1 MSIHFK
7 KDEVPSV
14 TYDEDNQYVLKRK
27 VGSYE
32 RKTSK
37 TNDSLF
43 SRLRQSIRQMGNPA
57 MFLYGMPSIK
67 VMHIL
72 ARLYNH
78 NVIRARIFEK
88 RVPGGKSLAVQPDY
102 EKMIDFNMM
111 TGIAEVGN
119 KLYITI
125 SEDPRED
132 ERYVDKIK
140 ILVTLLHYANCTVEY
155 DQDEYSVKAED
166 VYQKFGVKRDQLFP
180 SHIPMPYGIPIN
192 KTQFDSFGINEF
204 TVGNT
209 DVLFNALQRNKLQ
222 VVLIHSFDYL
232 LTRRAGDRG
241 VLSNEKSPNAG
252 VTFMYPPFKRLWN
265 SKGSGI
271 YSCNNGSTC
280 AESKMFSYLH
290 AKGLFTSI
298 QGYAAYWLG
307 KSLPPNHIIAG
318 YNYLVESNKG
328 FDSSERTHLD
338 KLKEAVVH
346 QMDLPLVNMLRK
358 DSSEHV
364 FDYFVQPFALP
375 CPGCFS
381 NYINYTQNTLEKID
395 NSNCFHV
402 KQVGQT
408 IRRRDRRRGMPQ
420 PQQPLT
426 TDEFKGNGAAASNGN
441 SLKSQKQGGGKAR
454 GTRSKRKHQRRKTRH
469 YGRSTSTK

>member
-7 KDEVPSV
+7 EDEAPSI
-14 TYDEDNQYVLKRK
+14 TYDQSEKQYVLKRK

-37 TNDSLF
+37 AHDSLF
-43 SRLRQSIRQMGNPA
+43 SRLRSSIRQMGNPA
-57 MFLYGMPSIK
+57 MFLYGMPSK
-67 VMHIL
+67 NVMHIL

-88 RVPGGKSLAVQPDY
+88 GVPGGRSVAVQTDY
-102 EKMIDFNMM
+102 KKMLDFNMM
-111 TGIAEVGN
+111 TGIAEVGG

-132 ERYVDKIK
+132 KGYVDKIK
-140 ILVTLLHYANCTVEY
+140 ILVTLLHYANCKVEY
-155 DQDEYSVKAED
+155 DPDEFSVPPED
-166 VYQKFGVKRDQLFP
+166 VYQHFGVTREQLFP
-180 SHIPMPYGIPIN
+180 DNLPMPYGIPIT
-192 KTQFDSFGINEF
+192 KTQFDSFKLEHFLIGGLNYRQFAEF
-204 TVGNT
+204 ESRKVS
-209 DVLFNALQRNKLQ
+209 VS
-222 VVLIHSFDYL
+222 VVLIHSFGYL
-232 LTRRAGDRG
+232 LSRRAGDRG
-241 VLSNEKSPNAG
+241 TPKQKSPNAG
-252 VTFMYPPFKRLWN
+252 VTSMYPPFKRLWN

-290 AKGLFTSI
+290 AKSMFSGI

-307 KSLPPNHIIAG
+307 KSMPPNHIIPG

-328 FDSSERTHLD
+328 YIPSERTHLNE
-338 KLKEAVVH
+338 LKEAVVRE
-346 QMDLPLVNMLRK
+346 MDPTSSHILRTN
-358 DSSEHV
+358 SNGNV

-381 NYINYTQNTLEKID
+381 NYVNYTTNKFEQID

-402 KQVGQT
+402 KQVEQ
-408 IRRRDRRRGMPQ
+408 IARRRQRRGMPE
-420 PQQPLT
+420 QPLT
-426 TDEFKGNGAAASNGN
+426 TDEFKGNGSVVTNG
-441 SLKSQKQGGGKAR
+441 SSSKTRKQGGGTAR
-454 GTRSKRKHQRRKTRH
+454 GTRSKRKHQRRKTRRH
-469 YGRSTSTK
+469 GSRPRT